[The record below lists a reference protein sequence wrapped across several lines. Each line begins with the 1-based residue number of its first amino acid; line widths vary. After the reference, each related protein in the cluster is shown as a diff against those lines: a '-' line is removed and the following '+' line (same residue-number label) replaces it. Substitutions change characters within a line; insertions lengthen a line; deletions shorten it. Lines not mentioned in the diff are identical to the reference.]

1 MGAVPGE
8 VVAVRRREVRNITV
22 LSLRGSF
29 FGDSETDELQ
39 KAILDEA
46 GAGNQRL
53 VMNLSECQ
61 TLNSIAIGALM
72 RGFANYRGRGGEIKL
87 CALGKRIKDL
97 FTMTKL
103 IMVFE
108 HYETEEEAIAAFAVE
123 AK

>member
-1 MGAVPGE
+1 M
-8 VVAVRRREVRNITV
+8 AVRRKEIRNITV

-29 FGDSETDELQ
+29 FGDDETDELQ
-39 KAILDEA
+39 KAIQDEA
-46 GAGNQRL
+46 AAGNQRL

-87 CALGKRIKDL
+87 CGLGKRVKDL

-108 HYETEEEAIAAFAVE
+108 HFETEEEAIAAFAVE